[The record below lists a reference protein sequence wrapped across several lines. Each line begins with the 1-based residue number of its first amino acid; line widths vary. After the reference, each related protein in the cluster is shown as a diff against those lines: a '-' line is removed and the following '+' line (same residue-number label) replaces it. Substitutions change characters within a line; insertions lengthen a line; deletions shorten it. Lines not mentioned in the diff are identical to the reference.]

1 LFQKNFTTHF
11 TGFRVICNGEEWD
24 DKNFRIRQKHL
35 LIISP
40 SKKSDNA
47 RLRLTILRNEYND
60 EIGTNIDRT
69 LYEDIFEY
77 ITHDSKTKKNN
88 VSFQ

>member
-1 LFQKNFTTHF
+1 M
-11 TGFRVICNGEEWD
+11 
-24 DKNFRIRQKHL
+24 
-35 LIISP
+35 SP

-77 ITHDSKTKKNN
+77 ITHDSKTKKKQCFFPVKFLNEFLFRSTDACLLPKKLQITKTN
-88 VSFQ
+88 VQ